1 MFQRTDTAFGAIV
14 IQGIPAAVLR
24 ERLGGTD
31 ARRAGAEHFF
41 HRVVLGHHHI
51 VLFQG
56 LRQRQ
61 AKDVFDLAIQQPGA
75 VQLAQNAQHAAGAMH
90 IFHMVF
96 LRARRHLTQLR
107 HFAGELIDIAHGEVD
122 FSFLRRRQQVQNGI
136 GGAAH
141 GDIQR
146 HSVLKGRLAGDIAR
160 QRGSVILLVIAF
172 GQLHDTFPGV

>member
-61 AKDVFDLAIQQPGA
+61 AKDVFDLAIQQPGS

-122 FSFLRRRQQVQNGI
+122 ISFLRRRQQVQNGI

>member
-1 MFQRTDTAFGAIV
+1 
-14 IQGIPAAVLR
+14 
-24 ERLGGTD
+24 
-31 ARRAGAEHFF
+31 
-41 HRVVLGHHHI
+41 
-51 VLFQG
+51 
-56 LRQRQ
+56 
-61 AKDVFDLAIQQPGA
+61 
-75 VQLAQNAQHAAGAMH
+75 MH